1 LENQGKRWIASKHGS
16 CQTACQ
22 FLLRTENPKG
32 GLGVLSDS
40 DIVVRS
46 ISVSLKLED
55 VKKANEIVEKRLI
68 PGINNRSGLI
78 EYALHKV
85 FQELAD
91 AQRQK
96 CQ

>member
-1 LENQGKRWIASKHGS
+1 
-16 CQTACQ
+16 
-22 FLLRTENPKG
+22 
-32 GLGVLSDS
+32 LSES

-46 ISVSLKLED
+46 VSLKRETINKAD
-55 VKKANEIVEKRLI
+55 TIVKERKI
-68 PGINNRSGLI
+68 PGVNNRSGLI
-78 EYALHKV
+78 EYALQKV